1 MSSHAVLNIAAGILT
16 LWGVAHLVPTRAVV
30 RGFGPIS
37 TDNRRI
43 ITMEWVLEGV
53 TLCFLGLLALMLSIR
68 LGPQNT
74 AARFVL
80 QAEAA
85 MLVVMAIISSLTGA
99 RTAVIPMKICPVVKL
114 TAAAVFI
121 AATL

>member
-68 LGPQNT
+68 LGPQNA

-114 TAAAVFI
+114 TAAVFI

>member
-68 LGPQNT
+68 LGPQNA